1 MKDQLRRDLAIDRLC
16 NSTMSV
22 ADIAALV
29 GFHETSAF
37 HRAFKK
43 WNGVQPGEYR
53 LQQAKPPTAA
63 DPQSGLG

>member
-1 MKDQLRRDLAIDRLC
+1 MQLRRDLAIDRLC
-16 NSTMSV
+16 NSAMSV

-29 GFHETSAF
+29 GFQETSAF

-53 LQQAKPPTAA
+53 LQQVKSPPAA
-63 DPQSGLG
+63 DTPSAVR